1 MARKF
6 KELEDRMS
14 PASRSRSDAITK
26 KLIQEMALE
35 ELRTARE
42 MTQTSLAK
50 VLEVSQSEVSK
61 IENRADMYVSTLA
74 SYIEAMGGTL
84 EIRAVFPEGVV
95 RITQFGDLVKTD

>member
-1 MARKF
+1 VARKF

-14 PASRSRSDAITK
+14 PSSRARSDAITK
-26 KLIQEMALE
+26 KLIQQMAPV
-35 ELRTARE
+35 ELRAARE
-42 MTQTSLAK
+42 MTQTNLAK

-84 EIRAVFPEGVV
+84 DIRAVFPEGVV
-95 RITQFGDLVKTD
+95 RITQFGDLVKAD